1 MASPPL
7 LPGLPLLPNP
17 LLGSAGHQRFGESLP
32 DDPRIRGRLELGRG
46 ARSVTLDG
54 GKDEV
59 LKILACPASYLFLTD
74 PTGPKGPHFPE
85 VFEDCGVIGETRD
98 GYPLHLLRMER
109 LFPLVGPSAAL
120 EMARHLQNGYFEAC
134 QAWWGF
140 SEDMG
145 RLALSSMARA
155 ASPYWPESVRD
166 ALRGLERFLDE
177 VRAEPDLLHLSNMMM
192 RADGTLVL
200 SDPVFI

>member
-1 MASPPL
+1 MASHL
-7 LPGLPLLPNP
+7 LPPGLSSPSNP
-17 LLGSAGHQRFGESLP
+17 LLGSAGHQRFEERLP

-54 GKDEV
+54 GEGEV
-59 LKILACPASYLFLTD
+59 LKVLACPASYLLLTD
-74 PTGPKGPHFPE
+74 PAGPKGPHFPR
-85 VFEDCGVIGETRD
+85 VFEDCGVIGATRD

-109 LFPLVGPSAAL
+109 LFPLVGPSAAM
-120 EMARHLQNGYFEAC
+120 EMARHLQQGYFEAC

-145 RLALSSMARA
+145 RLALSSMTRA
-155 ASPYWPESVRD
+155 ASPFWPSSVQD
-166 ALRGLERFLDE
+166 ALCSLERFLDE